1 METEGGKGKGK
12 MTEIVDIVEALG
24 ESYEGLED
32 VHIDIS
38 MLEDDDDDDDDHHQC
53 DNRSNEVIHGNA
65 ATVTTAT
72 PRELF
77 SSSSNHRNFQR
88 RASPFVLKIYEML
101 ADIQFKSLISWS
113 NNGTSFIIHDNHKF
127 AVEVLPRFF
136 RHNNISSFVCQLNSY
151 GFKKVSWDKFEFR
164 HDCFQRG
171 KGQWLRNIKRKIS
184 KSQMNEQSTERQ
196 AIDETVAFTMEKE
209 IEEIREEQVTMRE
222 EIMMLQRQLDVLE
235 KEMEDI
241 NQAGNIMSSKKAKIC
256 MILFNSLFACARGL
270 DSTEVAEEQG
280 GEVED
285 GVENSGKGKRGKKR
299 KTQVVEEL
307 DGDNEGRKK
316 GNRGKKRKMQVV
328 EELEGDN
335 EGRKKIADAADL
347 KTDSYLGRMLMDEM
361 NLNNLAQEQPDN
373 FLESEELAGSST
385 FWTDYV
391 EKMDHKAISGVD
403 PALSQSQEIPL

>member
-12 MTEIVDIVEALG
+12 MTEIDDIVEALG

-38 MLEDDDDDDDDHHQC
+38 MLEYDDDDDDDNQC
-53 DNRSNEVIHGNA
+53 DNRSNEVNHGNA
-65 ATVTTAT
+65 AAAT

-77 SSSSNHRNFQR
+77 SSSSNRRNFQR

-127 AVEVLPRFF
+127 AVDVLPRFF

-151 GFKKVSWDKFEFR
+151 GFKKVSWDKFEFQ

-196 AIDETVAFTMEKE
+196 AIDETVAFTMEKA
-209 IEEIREEQVTMRE
+209 IEEIRAEQVTMRE

-241 NQAGNIMSSKKAKIC
+241 NEAGNNMSSKKAKIC
-256 MILFNSLFACARGL
+256 MILFNSLFACTRGL

-285 GVENSGKGKRGKKR
+285 GVENSGKG
-299 KTQVVEEL
+299 
-307 DGDNEGRKK
+307 
-316 GNRGKKRKMQVV
+316 NRGKKRKMQVV
-328 EELEGDN
+328 EELEGVNEGRKKGNPGKERKMQVIEELEGDN
-335 EGRKKIADAADL
+335 EGRKKIADAADF
-347 KTDSYLGRMLMDEM
+347 KTGSYLGRMLMDEM

-385 FWTDYV
+385 FWTDHV
-391 EKMDHKAISGVD
+391 EKMDHKAICGVD